1 MTKIGKFLG
10 GCAAALLAL
19 AVARADTIETFT
31 HTTATTTV
39 PFTDTFLL
47 PGFDTS
53 LGTLDDITITLDA
66 TGTAEVDVMNGTAS
80 PLSFTGAT
88 AKIPVSLTG
97 PGPTSTSVTLSAGPT
112 SGTAAPGF
120 NAFPGLL
127 ASATNS
133 VMVIPADFSLFE
145 GLGLIVSV
153 NVNAGSGTYSGI
165 SEPGLFFGGSSTAG
179 AVTTIAYSFL
189 PASTSVPEPATV
201 SLFGGAL
208 LGIGYLLKKAV
219 PSRKRP

>member
-1 MTKIGKFLG
+1 
-10 GCAAALLAL
+10 
-19 AVARADTIETFT
+19 
-31 HTTATTTV
+31 
-39 PFTDTFLL
+39 
-47 PGFDTS
+47 
-53 LGTLDDITITLDA
+53 LDDITITLDA

-153 NVNAGSGTYSGI
+153 NVNAGSGTYSGT